1 MGTRRYLSTLP
12 MMALLFLTLGIGN
25 LWVGR
30 SKAAY
35 YKTAIDR
42 LTTNA
47 NETASADSLAV
58 QRLQS
63 RLEFYSIVSI
73 GGLGF
78 LTLAACLLIID
89 RAKRSR

>member
-1 MGTRRYLSTLP
+1 MGTRRHLSTLP
-12 MMALLFLTLGIGN
+12 IMALLFLTLGIGN

-35 YKTAIDR
+35 YQTAIEQ
-42 LTTNA
+42 LMS
-47 NETASADSLAV
+47 NEHEPATADSLAI
-58 QRLQS
+58 QRLQA
-63 RLEFYSIVSI
+63 RKEFYSLVTL

-78 LTLAACLLIID
+78 LTLAACFLIVD

>member
-1 MGTRRYLSTLP
+1 MGTRRHLSTLP
-12 MMALLFLTLGIGN
+12 IVALLFLTLGIGN
-25 LWVGR
+25 VWVGR

-35 YKTAIDR
+35 YTSAIES
-42 LTTNA
+42 LMTN
-47 NETASADSLAV
+47 EHEPASSDSLAV

-63 RLEFYSIVSI
+63 RRDFYSLVSM